1 MTNSNSAGV
10 YLYYSIND
18 VPVYSFGWLA
28 FATLLACH
36 LTLVFNNNNKNGWI
50 LTMVSTVHNNE
61 KGYLP
66 VSKALQECFRVNGA
80 FCRHLRK
87 LKSFETCMNFLL
99 L

>member
-10 YLYYSIND
+10 YLYYSIID

-36 LTLVFNNNNKNGWI
+36 LSMVFNNSNKNGWI
-50 LTMVSTVHNNE
+50 LTTVSTVHNNE
-61 KGYLP
+61 KGAKHCKNVFGSTVHSVVIYAN
-66 VSKALQECFRVNGA
+66 S
-80 FCRHLRK
+80 
-87 LKSFETCMNFLL
+87 SFETRMNFLL